1 MMTAAQHTAQH
12 STATSA
18 HISQQNSAACQNEAV
33 QQWQQQPLLPLLQ
46 WLLPP
51 PIIDQAVVDVG

>member
-1 MMTAAQHTAQH
+1 VQPARTKRW
-12 STATSA
+12 
-18 HISQQNSAACQNEAV
+18 QQWL